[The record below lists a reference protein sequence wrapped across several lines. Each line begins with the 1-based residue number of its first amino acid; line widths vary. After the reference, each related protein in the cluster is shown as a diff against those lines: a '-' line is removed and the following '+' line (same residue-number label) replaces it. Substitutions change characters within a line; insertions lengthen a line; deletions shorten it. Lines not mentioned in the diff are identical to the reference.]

1 MTIPNAYTKLL
12 KQLCNILEGYDISAL
27 RMVLINQ
34 ANTPGGIQF
43 DKSLKDEIKSAKS
56 STDLLSTFG
65 EFSCCNWLDIRLL
78 EILTN
83 DLPSAV
89 EIIEAYKQ
97 FLSTKQ
103 LTEVLPKKLDQLE
116 NREAYVTAVRTK
128 VKKDPEKI
136 TVGDF
141 VKYCWKIEEVVFD
154 LGKQILN
161 IQHVEK
167 GCLEI
172 NFTVPVQ
179 CGFDAYKMSLC
190 NQHKF
195 YTISLMHIEI
205 GNNPLIYDPYISDL
219 GQLSI
224 NQTMHDR
231 CQGKSLTVCLCVKY
245 VVVLTVAE
253 QLCGILLDKVSIDNI
268 VTLFHS
274 HKFITDDDLEV
285 ISFIPS
291 EYLKRQILLRSLRYY
306 KLVLWLQ
313 ICDIVDEHVG
323 SQLREGTYIPYIRI
337 Q

>member
-1 MTIPNAYTKLL
+1 MTISNAYTKLL
-12 KQLCNILEGYDISAL
+12 KQLCNILENCDISAL

-34 ANTPGGIQF
+34 ANTPDGIQF

-65 EFSCCNWLDIRLL
+65 DFSCCNWLDIRLL
-78 EILTN
+78 EVLTN

-116 NREAYVTAVRTK
+116 NRKAYVTAVSTK
-128 VKKDPEKI
+128 VNKDPEKI

-141 VKYCWKIEEVVFD
+141 IKHCWNIEEVVFD

-179 CGFDAYKMSLC
+179 CSFGAYKMSLC

-205 GNNPLIYDPYISDL
+205 GDNPLIYDPWLSNL
-219 GQLSI
+219 GQVSTG
-224 NQTMHDR
+224 QTMHDR
-231 CQGKSLTVCLCVKY
+231 YQGKSLAACFVLNMYWSLQWLNGSVVFYWTRCL
-245 VVVLTVAE
+245 
-253 QLCGILLDKVSIDNI
+253 
-268 VTLFHS
+268 
-274 HKFITDDDLEV
+274 
-285 ISFIPS
+285 
-291 EYLKRQILLRSLRYY
+291 
-306 KLVLWLQ
+306 
-313 ICDIVDEHVG
+313 
-323 SQLREGTYIPYIRI
+323 
-337 Q
+337 